1 MTTDAG
7 ERLPDI
13 ENGVAWTST
22 LKPSHRRSSH
32 RPKHRSKP
40 AEPTTPTSPAAGTSG
55 SPSPRCGGQRRS
67 KGGSLSRWRP
77 HRASASPQ
85 RRCTGT
91 RAPVRPQRGSRRT
104 TNAQECECFPAGS
117 SAKRPW
123 GGSQSTLNDPTENRR
138 PDEDTMADD
147 ELAIV
152 IAREHEDWPGGR
164 PTLTARTPRRS
175 PTARSG
181 SGPNS
186 IPPATG
192 TDSGSRRTRFRRS
205 PAGARRDPAPA
216 TGSSTGA

>member
-67 KGGSLSRWRP
+67 EGGSLSRWRP
-77 HRASASPQ
+77 HRASALPQ

-117 SAKRPW
+117 
-123 GGSQSTLNDPTENRR
+123 
-138 PDEDTMADD
+138 
-147 ELAIV
+147 I
-152 IAREHEDWPGGR
+152 PGCR
-164 PTLTARTPRRS
+164 LLPR
-175 PTARSG
+175 A
-181 SGPNS
+181 
-186 IPPATG
+186 A
-192 TDSGSRRTRFRRS
+192 TDSGRS
-205 PAGARRDPAPA
+205 PCTGRGPLVADWAGPIDCHLDPEAGSCFCRRQDVWAR
-216 TGSSTGA
+216 